1 MPLSL
6 QADLG
11 IEQVTDLQAT
21 LQSHLDDATL
31 ELSGAEVRRV
41 HTAGLQL
48 LHAFIRERAARGLST
63 TITLP
68 SPTLVDAARQLALAV
83 SLGVDKDSG
92 EPA

>member
-1 MPLSL
+1 MPLTL

-21 LQSHLDDATL
+21 LRSHFEDDVL

-48 LHAFIRERAARGLST
+48 LHAFIRDRAVHGRTT

-68 SPTLVDAARQLALAV
+68 SPVLVEAARQLALADR
-83 SLGVDKDSG
+83 LGVATAPGD
-92 EPA
+92 AA

>member
-48 LHAFIRERAARGLST
+48 LHAFIRGAPRADFRP
-63 TITLP
+63 P
-68 SPTLVDAARQLALAV
+68 SHSPRPRSWKRHA
-83 SLGVDKDSG
+83 SLRWR
-92 EPA
+92 

>member
-11 IEQVTDLQAT
+11 IEQVADLQAT

-31 ELSGAEVRRV
+31 ELSGADVRRV

-48 LHAFIRERAARGLST
+48 LHAFIRERAARGLPT

-92 EPA
+92 DPA

>member
-11 IEQVTDLQAT
+11 IEQVTDMQAT

-68 SPTLVDAARQLALAV
+68 SPTLVEAARQLALAV

>member
-1 MPLSL
+1 MPLPL

-11 IEQVTDLQAT
+11 IEQVSELHAT
-21 LQSHLDDATL
+21 LQAHLDDPVL
-31 ELSGAEVRRV
+31 ELSGADVRRV

>member
-41 HTAGLQL
+41 HTAGVQL

-68 SPTLVDAARQLALAV
+68 SPTLVEAARQLALAV
-83 SLGVDKDSG
+83 SLGVDKDPG

>member
-1 MPLSL
+1 MPVPL

-21 LQSHLDDATL
+21 LQAHFEDESL

-48 LHAFIRERAARGLST
+48 LHAFIRDRAARGRRTVIIS
-63 TITLP
+63 P

-92 EPA
+92 DPA

>member
-1 MPLSL
+1 MSL

-68 SPTLVDAARQLALAV
+68 SPTLVEAARQLALAV